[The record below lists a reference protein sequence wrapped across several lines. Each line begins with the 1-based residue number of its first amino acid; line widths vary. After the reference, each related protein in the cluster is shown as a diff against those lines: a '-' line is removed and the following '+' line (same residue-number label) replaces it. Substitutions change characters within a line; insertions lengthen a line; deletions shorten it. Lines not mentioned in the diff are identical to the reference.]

1 MIKKN
6 ITIICA
12 ITVFSILII
21 AFTYRKEIKLL
32 YDSLNGFKNE
42 NLAHTFQNMYKI
54 QPTKKINKGNT
65 ISKFDKNTSSLPKS
79 FDFKDNKFLVGD
91 FLKDTHTSGLLVIQ
105 DGIIKHESYYLG
117 ANENT
122 LFSSNSMGKSF
133 VSALMGIAIDE
144 GYIKSVD
151 EPIGKYIPE
160 FKNTEIEN
168 ILIKACL
175 QMASG
180 LDFDEETDM
189 SKYSM
194 RTLLGTPAMKLISK
208 IALKEDPY
216 TYRRYLSINTE
227 ILGEIIR
234 NATGQNLSEYM
245 ESKLWKKLG
254 VESDAYWTL
263 SNDKE
268 LAMGGLSIS
277 LRDYARFA
285 KLYLNNGKINKEQI
299 IPKDWIKD
307 SMDISEQYSKP
318 GANNDSYNAIG
329 YGYQWWIPEG
339 NEREFLEI
347 GVYSQWI
354 YVNPAKDVIIV
365 KTSADPNFMEKDY
378 ELKHIELFRE
388 IAKGYSIK

>member
-1 MIKKN
+1 
-6 ITIICA
+6 
-12 ITVFSILII
+12 
-21 AFTYRKEIKLL
+21 
-32 YDSLNGFKNE
+32 
-42 NLAHTFQNMYKI
+42 
-54 QPTKKINKGNT
+54 
-65 ISKFDKNTSSLPKS
+65 
-79 FDFKDNKFLVGD
+79 
-91 FLKDTHTSGLLVIQ
+91 
-105 DGIIKHESYYLG
+105 
-117 ANENT
+117 
-122 LFSSNSMGKSF
+122 
-133 VSALMGIAIDE
+133 
-144 GYIKSVD
+144 
-151 EPIGKYIPE
+151 
-160 FKNTEIEN
+160 
-168 ILIKACL
+168 
-175 QMASG
+175 MASG

-339 NEREFLEI
+339 NEREFLAI

>member
-79 FDFKDNKFLVGD
+79 FDFKDNKFLVDD
-91 FLKDTHTSGLLVIQ
+91 FLKDTQTSGLLVIQ

-168 ILIKACL
+168 IPIKACL

-339 NEREFLEI
+339 NEMEFLAI
-347 GVYSQWI
+347 GVYSQWV